1 MHVRTLISRNI
12 FTIYCIAISQIFF
25 MIFLMFF
32 FCSYRFVKNRNP
44 NLVIDIFQVFHFQ
57 LKHFDFVRLLK
68 ELGETDGEYIRVF
81 EIVHAFDLHECFELD
96 DLLIPL
102 ILCNP
107 STPELLNYL
116 KKVPKQAE
124 KLVSWIDKL
133 DIHQLNES
141 KLKYS
146 HCKKLNSDR
155 LAGKPKSNFL
165 KLLITKLSIDEADHA
180 PIHWREMTKMDIRY
194 HIWQK
199 GAMGNYNN

>member
-1 MHVRTLISRNI
+1 
-12 FTIYCIAISQIFF
+12 
-25 MIFLMFF
+25 MFF

-57 LKHFDFVRLLK
+57 ELKHFDFVRLLQ

-81 EIVHAFDLHECFELD
+81 EIVHAFDLHEWFELD
-96 DLLIPL
+96 NLLIPL

-116 KKVPKQAE
+116 KKVPNQAE

-199 GAMGNYNN
+199 GAMGNYTN